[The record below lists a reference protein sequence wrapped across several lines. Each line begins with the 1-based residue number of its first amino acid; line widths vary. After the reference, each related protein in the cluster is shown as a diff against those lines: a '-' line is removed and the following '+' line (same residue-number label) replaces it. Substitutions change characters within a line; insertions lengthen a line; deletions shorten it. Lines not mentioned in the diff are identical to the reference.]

1 MNNADP
7 IVDEIR
13 AVREAH
19 AKKFGYD
26 LKAIVRDLK
35 RIEKKTP
42 DLLVRRTVRKPLRA
56 TA

>member
-42 DLLVRRTVRKPLRA
+42 DLLVRRTVRKPIRA
-56 TA
+56 IA